1 MYYNQKKE
9 EVLKNLESSIHGLSQ
24 GEASLRLKKYGLNEL
39 KEKEDL
45 TLLKLFLKQFL
56 DPLIIILILAA
67 VISFIIQAKLD
78 AFAILA
84 IVLLNSILGF
94 SQEYKAEKSIKL
106 LKKLSSQTVIVLRDS
121 KKIKIDSRKLV
132 PGDILLLEAGDKIP
146 ADCRLLDVNNLLVDE
161 STLTG
166 ESSAVNK
173 VIHTLDKTKPQI
185 QDQTNML
192 FSGTLITQGKAKAIV
207 TATNMKTELGKIA
220 HLVQT
225 TESTQTPLQRK
236 LKHFS
241 KILGILILTIALLVF
256 LVGFLE
262 KFPIYEMFLLSLSL
276 AISAIPEGLP
286 IVITLTLALSIQT
299 MYKKHTLVRKL
310 KSIEALGSVT
320 TICSDKTGTL
330 TKNEMTV
337 TDLFVNNHH
346 IKVTGSGYET
356 TGDFLLNNKKIDS
369 SSFRLLLE
377 IGASCNNAALPNIG
391 DPTELSLLV
400 SAIKANIKP
409 LRKISEVP
417 FDSIEKYMTTTHR
430 IKNQNITYLKGAPE
444 KILDLCDS
452 IKINNIIQRL
462 SPKDKKTILE
472 KNSEMASN
480 ALRVLAMAYK
490 QNNKTIF
497 VGLQA
502 MIDPPRREIKKAISL
517 CKKAGIKIYMITGD
531 NVGTAIAIGKQ
542 ISFNSD
548 KALEGSDLDEISD
561 SELQEVLK
569 TTHIFARVS
578 PQHKSRI
585 LKILQK
591 NKEVVAM
598 TGDGVNDAPALKKA
612 DIGISM
618 NIKGTD
624 IARDSSDIIL
634 LDDNFNSI
642 VQAVRQGRI
651 IYDNI
656 KKFIKYLLS
665 VNFSEIFV
673 VLAALFTKLPIP
685 FLPLQILWMNLVTDS
700 LPALAL
706 SKEEGDKKI
715 MDRPPRNHRKSILTG
730 MKNYIIGGGILSF
743 IATLSL
749 FLLEYLN
756 SGNLIKARTIAI
768 TTSIMFQM
776 FFVFSCKSNRSLK
789 ETSLLNNK
797 YLTGA
802 VILTI
807 LLQII
812 AIYTP
817 LSQVFKFAPLTLNNW
832 ITIILV
838 SSIGFIAFETKKLI
852 RKKDS

>member
-9 EVLKNLESSIHGLSQ
+9 EVLKNLNSSIHGLTQ
-24 GEASLRLKKYGLNEL
+24 KEASERLHKYGLNEL
-39 KEKEDL
+39 KKKENL
-45 TLLKLFLKQFL
+45 TVLKLFLKQFL

-67 VISFIIQAKLD
+67 VISFVIQAKID
-78 AFAILA
+78 AIAILA
-84 IVLLNSILGF
+84 IVLLNSALGF

-132 PGDILLLEAGDKIP
+132 PGDIIFLESGDKIP
-146 ADCRLLDVNNLLVDE
+146 ADARLLEVNNLLVDE

-166 ESSAVNK
+166 ESSAVTK
-173 VIHTLDKTKPQI
+173 VIHTINKTKPQT
-185 QDQTNML
+185 QDQTNIL
-192 FSGTLITQGKAKAIV
+192 FSGTLITQGKAKAVV
-207 TATNMKTELGKIA
+207 TATNMQTELGKIA
-220 HLVQT
+220 HLVQS
-225 TESTQTPLQRK
+225 TESTKTPLQRK
-236 LKHFS
+236 LKYFS
-241 KILGILILTIALLVF
+241 KVLGIIVLFIAFLVF
-256 LVGFLE
+256 IVGLLE
-262 KFPIYEMFLLSLSL
+262 KFPLYDMFLLSLSL

-852 RKKDS
+852 KKKDS

>member
-1 MYYNQKKE
+1 
-9 EVLKNLESSIHGLSQ
+9 
-24 GEASLRLKKYGLNEL
+24 
-39 KEKEDL
+39 
-45 TLLKLFLKQFL
+45 
-56 DPLIIILILAA
+56 
-67 VISFIIQAKLD
+67 
-78 AFAILA
+78 
-84 IVLLNSILGF
+84 
-94 SQEYKAEKSIKL
+94 
-106 LKKLSSQTVIVLRDS
+106 
-121 KKIKIDSRKLV
+121 
-132 PGDILLLEAGDKIP
+132 
-146 ADCRLLDVNNLLVDE
+146 
-161 STLTG
+161 
-166 ESSAVNK
+166 
-173 VIHTLDKTKPQI
+173 
-185 QDQTNML
+185 
-192 FSGTLITQGKAKAIV
+192 
-207 TATNMKTELGKIA
+207 
-220 HLVQT
+220 
-225 TESTQTPLQRK
+225 
-236 LKHFS
+236 
-241 KILGILILTIALLVF
+241 
-256 LVGFLE
+256 
-262 KFPIYEMFLLSLSL
+262 
-276 AISAIPEGLP
+276 
-286 IVITLTLALSIQT
+286 
-299 MYKKHTLVRKL
+299 
-310 KSIEALGSVT
+310 
-320 TICSDKTGTL
+320 
-330 TKNEMTV
+330 
-337 TDLFVNNHH
+337 
-346 IKVTGSGYET
+346 
-356 TGDFLLNNKKIDS
+356 
-369 SSFRLLLE
+369 
-377 IGASCNNAALPNIG
+377 
-391 DPTELSLLV
+391 
-400 SAIKANIKP
+400 
-409 LRKISEVP
+409 
-417 FDSIEKYMTTTHR
+417 
-430 IKNQNITYLKGAPE
+430 
-444 KILDLCDS
+444 
-452 IKINNIIQRL
+452 
-462 SPKDKKTILE
+462 
-472 KNSEMASN
+472 
-480 ALRVLAMAYK
+480 
-490 QNNKTIF
+490 
-497 VGLQA
+497 
-502 MIDPPRREIKKAISL
+502 
-517 CKKAGIKIYMITGD
+517 MITGD

-852 RKKDS
+852 KKKDS